1 MRVMMLVMFALIGLG
16 RAGAATIYYTES
28 ITTDGSLGG
37 TAFTGELVTLTFMA
51 DTSNVTFLQG
61 AGFTQYTNIPSTAT
75 VTVATV
81 GTATFSDPISLS
93 VFAFPTFSEFSAT
106 DTSLG
111 TDILDT
117 FAVAAGFAG
126 YNMQDSLNPVNGG
139 AAYSVGTPFATN
151 LGDFDFTKTGG
162 GVSTVS
168 ASVPEPSSVIMIAVG
183 LLIAVTVRRR
193 RERWYN

>member
-1 MRVMMLVMFALIGLG
+1 MDPWEELPLP
-16 RAGAATIYYTES
+16 
-28 ITTDGSLGG
+28 
-37 TAFTGELVTLTFMA
+37 GELVTLTFMA

-61 AGFTQYTNIPSTAT
+61 AGFTQYTNIPSTAI

-81 GTATFSDPISLS
+81 GTATFSDPTSLS

-117 FAVAAGFAG
+117 FAITAGFAG

-151 LGDFDFTKTGG
+151 LGDFELHEDQ
-162 GVSTVS
+162 
-168 ASVPEPSSVIMIAVG
+168 
-183 LLIAVTVRRR
+183 RRSFHCQRFGSRAIKRYHDRGWALDR
-193 RERWYN
+193 RDSPPPA